1 MSNDG
6 IETDVNSYDIDELF
20 SILRLDPTASDTEI
34 RASASKLS
42 NRMLSKGNKVMAKFF
57 FDIQNHLLE
66 MDRTN
71 MDYNNIGTDDNDGI
85 GSIDDDLDE
94 NGNKMAMVKMI
105 DNGIPNRPN
114 MDNVPSKDEQKI
126 QEVDGVR
133 QFFPVGV
140 ARGMNNPNQINTT
153 NRTIVV
159 DSKLR
164 PEIFPYN
171 NDNPN
176 AASSST
182 QFDLTLSNPLKECIS
197 IELTSVSIP
206 KTWYNIDSYIGT
218 NVFWVND
225 IPITIESGYYSPQS
239 LATAISAVAVPPL
252 VNVDY
257 IDYTGK
263 FKFNFINLDPFAL
276 DISLVFWDRKGDYVT
291 NTTNCS
297 TLQVANSRIDYN
309 LGYLMGFRGSG
320 EMSYAEITLGVA
332 PNNTG
337 SIISDAVAD
346 LEATKNLY
354 VLVEDHNQNRLN
366 SQILPM
372 AQVQREI
379 IIPNAYTPADLSFVC
394 VPNVETPF
402 YYNDKPGV
410 GLTAAQL
417 YAINA
422 IAENKSVNKD
432 RIVGPQQSNMLA
444 VLPVSSYDVE
454 WGKNI
459 VATGSQLMT
468 NKRTYF
474 GPVSLIKLS
483 VKLIDDLGNIVNL
496 HGRDWSFTANAETLY
511 QY

>member
-1 MSNDG
+1 MSSNTG
-6 IETDVNSYDIDELF
+6 IETDVDSYSIEELLA
-20 SILRLDPTASDTEI
+20 ILRLGPNATDTEI
-34 RASASKLS
+34 RATASKLAS
-42 NRMLSKGNKVMAKFF
+42 RMLGRGDTVMAKFF
-57 FDIQNHLLE
+57 YNVQNRLLE
-66 MDRTN
+66 TDRNEMTGN
-71 MDYNNIGTDDNDGI
+71 EDGDI
-85 GSIDDDLDE
+85 VDTVD
-94 NGNKMAMVKMI
+94 MV
-105 DNGIPNRPN
+105 DTGIPPR
-114 MDNVPSKDEQKI
+114 MDMVPSNQEDQKI

-140 ARGMNNPNQINTT
+140 ARGRNNPNEINTT
-153 NRTIVV
+153 QRTIVI

-164 PEIFPYN
+164 SEIFPYN
-171 NDNPN
+171 NDNPGTG
-176 AASSST
+176 ASST
-182 QFDLTLSNPLKECIS
+182 QFDLTLSNPLKECIAL
-197 IELTSVSIP
+197 ELTSVSIP
-206 KTWYNIDSYIGT
+206 KTWYNVDSYIGT

-225 IPITIESGYYSPQS
+225 VPITVESGYYSPQD
-239 LATAISAVAVPPL
+239 LATALTDAAQYPL
-252 VNVDY
+252 TGVTYSNV
-257 IDYTGK
+257 TGK
-263 FKFNFINLDPFAL
+263 FTLSFINLDPYVL
-276 DISLVFWDRKGDYVT
+276 DISVVFWDRAGDYVT
-291 NTTNCS
+291 NTSFCS

-309 LGYLMGFRGSG
+309 LGYMMGFRSSG
-320 EMSYAEITLGVA
+320 AISYAEISLGVS
-332 PNNTG
+332 PNNKGTIT
-337 SIISDAVAD
+337 SNAVAD
-346 LEATKNLY
+346 LEGTKNLY

-379 IIPNAYTPADLSFVC
+379 ILPNAYIPLDLSFVC

-444 VLPVSSYDVE
+444 VVPVSSYDVE

-468 NKRTYF
+468 NKRSYF
-474 GPVSLIKLS
+474 GPVSLNKLS
-483 VKLIDDLGNIVNL
+483 VKLIDDLGNVVNL